1 MSCQPRSRNAGLVW
15 MQFPL
20 FVVLITTGSALLGA
34 QTIERPQ
41 PFDSAQ
47 RIVAVTPAL
56 AERLRLQAPT
66 WPVRGDYREARLY
79 AVEPAGGFVL
89 VVQQASGVLE
99 RYGLTDAERVSLRSA
114 IDAAMITTGRP
125 SAESASDIVSEPAG
139 SAFARHQTLLAA
151 TIYAPLAASVADDG
165 SVAGALYLLVTGGTF
180 FASYGAV
187 QSMPFTRA
195 QAALAADL
203 GLASAADGLL
213 LGYAATG
220 QADRG
225 VRAIT
230 FGSAVVGTIAG
241 ATLGQSLSDA
251 EAHGAYLGIEM
262 SSAATVAAASGFG
275 KLSRGTAAAVAAT
288 TPIGYYFGVQYP
300 RRAGYHVTSG
310 DVQAVGT
317 AGLIGTLVGSAFVVR
332 NHNPSPRQYAAIL
345 APGFLVGAF
354 LGDRIFARRV
364 DLSESQASILNV
376 GAAAGALIGAA
387 IPVIAGADDGPT
399 TLGAAAIGAV
409 IGASAMTAS
418 FNLADAPSSRGA
430 SRLRSIG
437 APSHGARLDIIS
449 TSLAAALAGVPGR
462 HVLARLTF

>member
-1 MSCQPRSRNAGLVW
+1 
-15 MQFPL
+15 MQFRL
-20 FVVLITTGSALLGA
+20 FVVLITTCSALVGA

-79 AVEPAGGFVL
+79 SVEPAGGFVL

-99 RYGLTDAERVSLRSA
+99 RYSLTDAERVSLRGA
-114 IDAAMITTGRP
+114 IDAAMIATGRP
-125 SAESASDIVSEPAG
+125 SAEAANDIVSEPAG
-139 SAFARHQTLLAA
+139 NAFARHQTLLAA

-165 SVAGALYLLVTGGTF
+165 RVAGALYLIVTGGTF

-203 GLASAADGLL
+203 GFASAADGLL

-230 FGSAVVGTIAG
+230 FGSAVIGTMAG

-251 EAHGAYLGIEM
+251 EAHAAYLGIEM
-262 SSAATVAAASGFG
+262 SAAATIAAGSGFG
-275 KLSRGTAAAVAAT
+275 KANRGTAAAVAAT
-288 TPIGYYFGVQYP
+288 TPIGYYLGVQYP
-300 RRAGYHVTSG
+300 RHVGYHVTSG

-317 AGLIGTLVGSAFVVR
+317 TGLIGTLVASALITQINR
-332 NHNPSPRQYAAIL
+332 PSDRQYAAFL
-345 APGFLVGAF
+345 APGFLAGAL
-354 LGDRIFARRV
+354 LGDQVFARRV
-364 DLSESQASILNV
+364 DLSESQASVLNIS
-376 GAAAGALIGAA
+376 AAAGGLIGAA
-387 IPVIAGADDGPT
+387 IPIIAGSDNTAAALSG
-399 TLGAAAIGAV
+399 AAIGAV
-409 IGASAMTAS
+409 LGASAMTAS
-418 FNLADAPSSRGA
+418 FNFGEVLPSRGPD
-430 SRLRSIG
+430 RLRSTP
-437 APSHGARLDIIS
+437 AATRGARLDIVP
-449 TSLAAALAGVPGR
+449 TSLAAALAGVSGR

>member
-1 MSCQPRSRNAGLVW
+1 MRL
-15 MQFPL
+15 PL
-20 FVVLITTGSALLGA
+20 FVVFMTGCSAALGA

-56 AERLRLQAPT
+56 AERLRLQAPA

-79 AVEPAGGFVL
+79 AVEPGGGFVL

-99 RYGLTDAERVSLRSA
+99 RYSLTDAERGALRNA
-114 IDAAMITTGRP
+114 IDVAMLATGRP
-125 SAESASDIVSEPAG
+125 SAESANDIVSEPAG
-139 SAFARHQTLLAA
+139 NAFARHQTLLAA
-151 TIYAPLAASVADDG
+151 TVYAPLAASLADDG
-165 SVAGALYLLVTGGTF
+165 SVAGAAYLLVTGGTF

-203 GLASAADGLL
+203 GLAAAANGLL
-213 LGYAATG
+213 LGYAVTG
-220 QADRG
+220 NADKG

-241 ATLGQSLSDA
+241 AALGQSLSDA
-251 EAHGAYLGIEM
+251 EAHGAYLGMET
-262 SSAATVAAASGFG
+262 SSAATIAVAGG
-275 KLSRGTAAAVAAT
+275 VGPPSRGTAAAVAAT
-288 TPIGYYFGVQYP
+288 APIGYYLGVQYP
-300 RRAGYHVTSG
+300 RRVGYHVTAG

-317 AGLIGTLVGSAFVVR
+317 TGLIGTLVGAALVR
-332 NHNPSPRQYAAIL
+332 QIGEPSHRQYEAFL
-345 APGFLVGAF
+345 APGFLAGAF
-354 LGDRIFARRV
+354 LGDRVFARRV

-376 GAAAGALIGAA
+376 GAGAGALIGAA
-387 IPVIAGADDGPT
+387 IPIVAGSDNGAA
-399 TLGAAAIGAV
+399 TLSAAAIGAV
-409 IGASAMTAS
+409 LGASIMTAS
-418 FNLADAPSSRGA
+418 FNLDDVAAPRGA
-430 SRLRSIG
+430 NRFRSFGDAGRVPRLN
-437 APSHGARLDIIS
+437 IIS

>member
-1 MSCQPRSRNAGLVW
+1 
-15 MQFPL
+15 MQFRL
-20 FVVLITTGSALLGA
+20 FVVLITTCSALVGA

-56 AERLRLQAPT
+56 AERLRLQAPA

-99 RYGLTDAERVSLRSA
+99 RYSLTDAERLLLRSA
-114 IDAAMITTGRP
+114 IDAAMIASGRP
-125 SAESASDIVSEPAG
+125 SAESANDVVSEPAG

-151 TIYAPLAASVADDG
+151 TIYAPLAASIADDG
-165 SVAGALYLLVTGGTF
+165 RVAGALYLLVTGGTF

-203 GLASAADGLL
+203 GLAAAADGLL
-213 LGYAATG
+213 VGYAATG

-225 VRAIT
+225 VRGIT
-230 FGSAVVGTIAG
+230 FASAVVGTIAG

-251 EAHGAYLGIEM
+251 EAHAAYLGIEM
-262 SSAATVAAASGFG
+262 SSAATVGGASAFG
-275 KLSRGTAAAVAAT
+275 EPIRGTAAAVAAL
-288 TPIGYYFGVQYP
+288 TPIGYYLGVQYP
-300 RRAGYHVTSG
+300 RRVGYHVTSG

-317 AGLIGTLVGSAFVVR
+317 AGLIGTLVASALVTQIDQ
-332 NHNPSPRQYAAIL
+332 PSHRQYAALL
-345 APGFLVGAF
+345 APGFLAGAF
-354 LGDRIFARRV
+354 LGDRVFARPV
-364 DLSESQASILNV
+364 DLSESQASILNIS
-376 GAAAGALIGAA
+376 AAAGALIGAA
-387 IPVIAGADDGPT
+387 IPIVAGSDN
-399 TLGAAAIGAV
+399 GAAALSGAAIGAV
-409 IGASAMTAS
+409 LGASAMTAS
-418 FNLADAPSSRGA
+418 FNFGDAPSSR
-430 SRLRSIG
+430 SERRLRSF
-437 APSHGARLDIIS
+437 GARSTGAHLELVS
-449 TSLAAALAGVPGR
+449 TSLAVALAGVPGR

>member
-1 MSCQPRSRNAGLVW
+1 

-20 FVVLITTGSALLGA
+20 FVVLITTCSALLGA

-47 RIVAVTPAL
+47 RIVAVTPAF
-56 AERLRLQAPT
+56 AERLHLHAPA

-89 VVQQASGVLE
+89 VVLQASGVLE
-99 RYGLTDAERVSLRSA
+99 RYSLTDTERLALRSA
-114 IDAAMITTGRP
+114 IDAAMTTTGRP
-125 SAESASDIVSEPAG
+125 SAESANDIVSEPAG
-139 SAFARHQTLLAA
+139 NAFARHQTLLAA
-151 TIYAPLAASVADDG
+151 TIYAPLAASIADDG
-165 SVAGALYLLVTGGTF
+165 RVGGALYLIVTGGTF

-241 ATLGQSLSDA
+241 ATFGQTLSDA
-251 EAHGAYLGIEM
+251 EAHAAYLGIEM
-262 SSAATVAAASGFG
+262 SAAATLAASSGFG
-275 KLSRGTAAAVAAT
+275 NPNRGAAAAVAAT
-288 TPIGYYFGVQYP
+288 TPIGLYLGLQYP
-300 RRAGYHVTSG
+300 RRVGYHVTSG

-317 AGLIGTLVGSAFVVR
+317 SGLIGTLVASALITQIDA
-332 NHNPSPRQYAAIL
+332 PSHRQYAAFL
-345 APGFLVGAF
+345 APGFLAGAF

-364 DLSESQASILNV
+364 DLSESQASVLNIS
-376 GAAAGALIGAA
+376 AAAGGLIGAA
-387 IPVIAGADDGPT
+387 IPIIAGSDNSAAALSG
-399 TLGAAAIGAV
+399 AAIGAV
-409 IGASAMTAS
+409 LGASAMTAS
-418 FNLADAPSSRGA
+418 FNFADVPVSRGGN
-430 SRLRSIG
+430 RFRS
-437 APSHGARLDIIS
+437 APRSTRGARLDIVP
-449 TSLAAALAGVPGR
+449 TSLAAALAGVSGH
-462 HVLARLTF
+462 HVLARVTF